1 MNSTKKIQNLSLI
14 ILLFI
19 VLSELVFAGT
29 TEELNKAE
37 KIKSLSPG
45 VSNYTTFTD
54 LKKGSSTE
62 WEKYNTAKFFN
73 HPEFGT
79 MPYNAPEGNWVEQ
92 LEKRSENYRY
102 YINPINPSEFTIQK
116 SIGSIHFFKDGYW
129 QTINPRLKDFGNGIY
144 EANLQPEPV
153 GFNASQKKSFIKTL
167 GGEIEFNK
175 WKLFGKKNNS
185 EIEIADANWLNFTV
199 GDDGIYIKNIFPGID
214 AEMHS
219 LQGSI
224 KTNFIVKQLLF
235 SEFDYLIFKDSFKNM
250 SGTCSLNFKDE
261 SIEGN
266 TGSEDLSLKLNGLEL
281 LEISKAIA
289 YPKGSIVENSFFP
302 LYTIN
307 QNFYEINIPVSWIEQ
322 HIQNDDIIID
332 PLVTTTG
339 TLGMG
344 AITGSMYNAS
354 CNFIN
359 SCDHTLSVLPPA
371 SATITGATST
381 FNYVTAGTCLMS
393 AGAITYGLNSCVS
406 PQAGFVWTCNVAS
419 PGTCTGTNTPLF
431 PEFASCMPSPSC
443 NPLPLNFV
451 LRFYRRCNGTAG
463 CNSTCIRAGS
473 NWVITISGQTVNVG
487 SATATGGTSNICL
500 GASANLVSTGNNGTP
515 PYNFVWNPGA
525 LVGQN
530 QTVTPSSTTVY
541 NVLITDA
548 CGSTATQNVT
558 VNVTPNTNP
567 NFTISP
573 NPACVG
579 DAITFTGLGSGNVN
593 SYDWLLPSSSSATL
607 SNQQIPT
614 GITYSTPGTFNATL
628 NYQQGLCLFP
638 ITNQITINAIP
649 AAPII
654 TSNSPICLGETLNL
668 EGPSIAGAT
677 YNWSGPS
684 FSSAFEDPTI
694 NNVANAN
701 SGNYNLTV
709 TVNGCTSNAS
719 TLNVAI
725 NPTPSQPTITASG
738 SLSICNGQ
746 NVILTSSAASS
757 YLWSNGATT
766 QSINVSAG
774 GSFTVQVFNVEG
786 CSSVLSIPTV
796 VTVSA
801 NPAQPTITA
810 SGPTTFCNGNSVTLT
825 SSVGNSYLWSNGAT
839 TQSITTSLAGTY
851 FVTVSNSQGC
861 NSIASN
867 PVTVVVNPGPGIP
880 TITGG
885 PLNFCQG
892 GNVTLSAPAGFSY
905 LWSNGNTTQNITVS
919 NSSNVTVT
927 ITDANGCAVSSLP
940 ANVTVYPLP
949 NIPLITANGPTTFC
963 AGNSVVLNAPNGFSY
978 LWSNGATTQSINV
991 SSSGS
996 HSVVVTNANN
1006 CVSLPSLNMNVTVH
1020 NIPVAPLI
1028 NASGGSLTACIGQT
1042 ITLNASG
1049 GLNYLWSTNQT
1060 GSSIVVNASGNYSVT
1075 STDANGCTS
1084 LPSAA
1089 ANVTIFTNP
1098 PIPSTTLSGSPSI
1111 CAGQTLTI
1119 TAQASA
1125 SYLWSNGSTTQSI
1138 TVGSAGNYS
1147 VSIIDLNGC
1156 SSQNSI
1162 PVVVTINSLPTSI
1175 ITANSATSFCNGNSV
1190 QLNSNNTFS
1199 SYLWSN
1205 GATTQSISVSVSGNY
1220 SLQVTDANGCISN
1233 VSNAI
1238 AVTVFPTPATPVIT
1252 ASSNSICAG
1261 SSIVLSASNSVS
1273 YLWSN
1278 GSTTQNITVSSP
1290 GNYSLTTTDINGCTS
1305 APSSVFNLTEN
1316 PLPPTPTIV
1325 ASGILNFCDGNSVTL
1340 AGPAGYTNYIWNSSV
1355 TNNQNNTVT
1364 TSGIYTLQ
1372 VTDVNGC
1379 TSLESLPVEVI
1390 VYPNP
1395 LTPIILANG
1404 PVAFCD
1410 GGSVELSVNDLNVTY
1425 LWSNGE
1431 TTQTIFVDASGNF
1444 SVEITNPQGC
1454 VSSASAITTVVEF
1467 PIPPVPVITS
1477 LNGTSVCEGTTTNL
1491 VCSSAA
1497 SYLWQPNGETTQSID
1512 VGSAGNYSVSII
1524 DNNGCASVM
1533 SLATTI
1539 TLLPLPATPVI
1550 TANGLTTFCFGNS
1563 VELSSSSA
1571 INNSWN
1577 SGETTQNITV
1587 TNSGDFYVVVLGANG
1602 CLSLPSNTIEVEV
1615 NSPPPPPAIVANGPL
1630 TFCNG
1635 NSVILSVTNSQ
1646 SYLWSN
1652 GSTVQSQE
1660 FNQTEGITVDVL
1672 DICGVPYTLQAQVTV
1687 LQQPTVLFDA
1697 IDTAGCVPLLSNFT
1711 NLSANYNS
1719 IFWDF
1724 GDGNSSTEINP
1735 THTYSIA
1742 GKYSVSLVAISQEGC
1757 VGYYS
1762 KNLLIDA
1769 RSVPIADFKTNPES
1783 KIKISKPDVEFIDL
1797 SKGNVNNWNWSI
1809 EGDIFSELQNPVYR
1823 FADTGSYNVKLW
1835 IKSVEGCEDTISK
1848 TVLINGD
1855 LIIYIPNTFSPNND
1869 GVNDTFLPLGTY
1881 INPKGYNLKIFDRWG
1896 QIVFETNDVLKGW
1909 DGDTGTGNVKPTQV
1923 YYWQLN
1929 VKDFTGESYYLTGS
1943 VSAIY

>member
-19 VLSELVFAGT
+19 ILSELVFANT
-29 TEELNKAE
+29 TEELSKAE
-37 KIKSLSPG
+37 NIKSLSPS
-45 VSNYTTFTD
+45 VTNYTTFTD
-54 LKKGSSTE
+54 LNKGSSTE
-62 WEKYNTAKFFN
+62 WEKHNSAKFFN

-79 MPYNAPEGNWVEQ
+79 MPYNAPEGNWIEQ

-102 YINPINPSEFTIQK
+102 FINPVNPSEFTIQK
-116 SIGSIHFFKDGYW
+116 SYGNIHFFKDGFW
-129 QTINPRLKDFGNGIY
+129 QTINPKLKGFGNGIY

-153 GFNASQKKSFIKTL
+153 GFNATLKKSFIKTF

-175 WKLFGKKNNS
+175 WKLLGKKDNS
-185 EIEIADANWLNFTV
+185 EIEIADANWLNYTV

-224 KTNFIVKQLLF
+224 KTNFIVKKLLF
-235 SEFDYLIFKDSFKNM
+235 GDFDYLIFKDSFNNIN
-250 SGTCSLNFKDE
+250 GTCSLNFKDE

-266 TGSEDLSLKLNGLEL
+266 TGSEELLLKLNGQEL

-289 YPKGSIVENSFFP
+289 YPKGSIEENSFFP

-307 QNFYEINIPVSWIEQ
+307 QNLYEINIPVSWIKQ

-339 TLGMG
+339 TLV
-344 AITGSMYNAS
+344 ANLITGSEYNAT

-359 SCDHTLSVLPPA
+359 SCNHTLSVTPPA

-381 FNYVTAGTCLMS
+381 FNYVTAGNCLMS

-406 PQAGFVWTCNVAS
+406 PQAGFVWTCNVAT

-431 PEFASCMPSPSC
+431 PEFASCMPSPTC

-451 LRFYRRCNGTAG
+451 LRFYRRCNGTTG
-463 CNSTCIRAGS
+463 CNNTCIRAGS
-473 NWVITISGQTVNVG
+473 PWVITISGQTVNVG
-487 SATATGGTSNICL
+487 SASASGGTSNICL
-500 GASANLVSTGNNGTP
+500 GSNANLVSIGSNGTP
-515 PYNFVWNPGA
+515 PYNFLWNPGA

-530 QTVTPSSTTVY
+530 QTVTPTSTTVY

-579 DAITFTGLGSGNVN
+579 DAITFTGLGTGNVN

-607 SNQQIPT
+607 INQQIPT
-614 GITYSTPGTFNATL
+614 GITYSTAGTFNATL

-638 ITNQITINAIP
+638 ITNQITINSIP

-654 TSNSPICLGETLNL
+654 SSNSPLCLGETLNL
-668 EGPSIAGAT
+668 DGPFIAGAT

-684 FSSAFEDPTI
+684 FSSAIEDPTI
-694 NNVANAN
+694 NNVVNAN
-701 SGNYNLTV
+701 SGAYNLTV

-719 TLNVAI
+719 TLNVVI
-725 NPTPSQPTITASG
+725 NPTPPQPTITASG

-766 QSINVSAG
+766 QSITVSAG
-774 GSFTVQVFNVEG
+774 GSYTVQVFNVEG

-796 VTVSA
+796 VTLSS
-801 NPAQPTITA
+801 NPAQPSITA

-825 SSVGNSYLWSNGAT
+825 SSAGSSYLWSNGAT
-839 TQSITTSLAGTY
+839 TQSITTTLAGNY
-851 FVTVSNSQGC
+851 SVIVSNSFGC
-861 NSIASN
+861 SSVSSN
-867 PVTVVVNPGPGIP
+867 IINITVNPGPGIP

-892 GNVTLSAPAGFSY
+892 GNVTLSAPPGFTY
-905 LWSNGNTTQNITVS
+905 LWSNGNTAQNITLS
-919 NSSNVTVT
+919 NSANVTVT
-927 ITDANGCAVSSLP
+927 ITDANGCSVSS
-940 ANVTVYPLP
+940 ATTIVTVNPLP
-949 NIPLITANGPTTFC
+949 VTPLIVASGATTFC
-963 AGNSVVLNAPNGFSY
+963 AGNSVGLNAPSGFSY
-978 LWSNGATTQSINV
+978 LWSNGE
-991 SSSGS
+991 
-996 HSVVVTNANN
+996 
-1006 CVSLPSLNMNVTVH
+1006 
-1020 NIPVAPLI
+1020 
-1028 NASGGSLTACIGQT
+1028 
-1042 ITLNASG
+1042 
-1049 GLNYLWSTNQT
+1049 
-1060 GSSIVVNASGNYSVT
+1060 
-1075 STDANGCTS
+1075 
-1084 LPSAA
+1084 
-1089 ANVTIFTNP
+1089 
-1098 PIPSTTLSGSPSI
+1098 
-1111 CAGQTLTI
+1111 
-1119 TAQASA
+1119 
-1125 SYLWSNGSTTQSI
+1125 
-1138 TVGSAGNYS
+1138 
-1147 VSIIDLNGC
+1147 
-1156 SSQNSI
+1156 
-1162 PVVVTINSLPTSI
+1162 
-1175 ITANSATSFCNGNSV
+1175 
-1190 QLNSNNTFS
+1190 
-1199 SYLWSN
+1199 
-1205 GATTQSISVSVSGNY
+1205 TTQSISVSVSGNY

-1233 VSNAI
+1233 ISNTI
-1238 AVTVFPTPATPVIT
+1238 AVTVFPTPPTPIIT
-1252 ASSNSICAG
+1252 ASSNSICSG
-1261 SSIVLSASNSVS
+1261 SSIVLSASNSLS

-1278 GSTTQNITVSSP
+1278 GSTTQDITVSSP
-1290 GNYSLTTTDINGCTS
+1290 GNYSLTSTDVNGCTS
-1305 APSSVFNLTEN
+1305 ASSSVFSLTEN
-1316 PLPPTPTIV
+1316 PLPPTPAIV
-1325 ASGILNFCDGNSVTL
+1325 ASGILNFCEGSSVTL
-1340 AGPAGYTNYIWNSSV
+1340 TGPAGYTNYIWNSST
-1355 TNNQNNTVT
+1355 TNNQNNTIT
-1364 TSGIYTLQ
+1364 ISGIYTLQ
-1372 VTDVNGC
+1372 VTDANGC
-1379 TSLESLPVEVI
+1379 TSPESLPVEVI
-1390 VYPNP
+1390 VYPIP
-1395 LTPIILANG
+1395 STPTILANG

-1410 GGSVELSVNDLNVTY
+1410 GGSVQLSVNDVNVTY
-1425 LWSNGE
+1425 LWSNGA
-1431 TTQTIFVDASGNF
+1431 TTQTLFVDASGNF
-1444 SVEITNPQGC
+1444 SVEITNQQGC

-1497 SYLWQPNGETTQSID
+1497 SYLWQPNGETTQSIE

-1524 DNNGCASVM
+1524 DNNGCASIS

-1539 TLLPLPATPVI
+1539 SLLPLPATPLI

-1615 NSPPPPPAIVANGPL
+1615 NTPPPPPAIVANGPL
-1630 TFCNG
+1630 TFCDG

-1652 GSTVQSQE
+1652 GSIVQSQE

-1672 DICGVPYTLQAQVTV
+1672 DVCGVPYTLQAQVTV
-1687 LQQPTVLFDA
+1687 LQQPIVLFDG
-1697 IDTAGCVPLLSNFT
+1697 IDTVGCVPLLTTFN
-1711 NLSANYNS
+1711 NLSANYNE

-1724 GDGNSSTEINP
+1724 GDGSSSAEINP
-1735 THTYSIA
+1735 LHTYSNA
-1742 GKYSVSLVAISQEGC
+1742 GKYTVSLVAISQEGC
-1757 VGYYS
+1757 IGYYS

-1769 RSVPIADFKTNPES
+1769 WSVPIADFKTNPES
-1783 KIKISKPDVEFIDL
+1783 KIKISKPNVEFTDL
-1797 SKGNVNNWNWSI
+1797 SEGNVNLWNWSMD
-1809 EGDIFSELQNPVYR
+1809 GDIFSELQNPFYK

-1855 LIIYIPNTFSPNND
+1855 LILYVPNTFTPNND
-1869 GVNDTFLPLGTY
+1869 GTNDVFLPLGTY
-1881 INPKGYNLKIFDRWG
+1881 INPKEYNLKIFDRWG
-1896 QIVFETNDVLKGW
+1896 QIVYETNDMFKGW
-1909 DGDTGTGNVKPTQV
+1909 DGDTGSGNVKHTQV

-1929 VKDFTGESYYLTGS
+1929 VKDFAGESHYLSVS

>member
-1 MNSTKKIQNLSLI
+1 MNSTKKIHNLSLI

-19 VLSELVFAGT
+19 ILSELVFSGT
-29 TEELNKAE
+29 TEELSKAE
-37 KIKSLSPG
+37 NIKSLSPS
-45 VSNYTTFTD
+45 VTNYTTFTD

-62 WEKYNTAKFFN
+62 WEKHNSAKFFN

-79 MPYNAPEGNWVEQ
+79 MPYNAPEGNWIEQ

-102 YINPINPSEFTIQK
+102 FINPVNPSEFTIQK
-116 SIGSIHFFKDGYW
+116 SYGNIHFFKDGFW
-129 QTINPRLKDFGNGIY
+129 QTINPKLKDFGNGIY

-153 GFNASQKKSFIKTL
+153 GFNATLKKSFIKTF

-175 WKLFGKKNNS
+175 WKLFGKKDNS
-185 EIEIADANWLNFTV
+185 EIEIADANWLNYTV

-224 KTNFIVKQLLF
+224 KTNFIVKKLLF
-235 SEFDYLIFKDSFKNM
+235 GDFDYLIFKDSFNNIN
-250 SGTCSLNFKDE
+250 GTCSLNFKDE

-266 TGSEDLSLKLNGLEL
+266 TGSEELLLKLNGQEL

-289 YPKGSIVENSFFP
+289 YPKGSIEENSFFP

-307 QNFYEINIPVSWIEQ
+307 QNLYEINIPVSWIKQ
-322 HIQNDDIIID
+322 HVQNDDIIID

-339 TLGMG
+339 TLV
-344 AITGSMYNAS
+344 ANLITGSEYNAT

-359 SCDHTLSVLPPA
+359 SCNHTLSVTPPA

-381 FNYVTAGTCLMS
+381 FNYVTAGNCLMS
-393 AGAITYGLNSCVS
+393 AGAITYGLNSCFS
-406 PQAGFVWTCNVAS
+406 PQAGFVWTCNVAT

-431 PEFASCMPSPSC
+431 PEFASCMPSPTC

-451 LRFYRRCNGTAG
+451 LRFYRRCNGTTG
-463 CNSTCIRAGS
+463 CNNTCIRAGS
-473 NWVITISGQTVNVG
+473 PWVITISGQTVNVG
-487 SATATGGTSNICL
+487 SASASGGTSNICL
-500 GASANLVSTGNNGTP
+500 GSNANLVSIGSNGTP
-515 PYNFVWNPGA
+515 PYNFLWNPGA

-530 QTVTPSSTTVY
+530 QTVTPTSTTVY

-579 DAITFTGLGSGNVN
+579 DAITFTGLGTGNAN

-614 GITYSTPGTFNATL
+614 GITYSTAGTFNATL

-654 TSNSPICLGETLNL
+654 SSNSPICLGETLNL

-684 FSSAFEDPTI
+684 FSSAIEDPTI
-694 NNVANAN
+694 NNVVNAN
-701 SGNYNLTV
+701 SGAYNLTV

-719 TLNVAI
+719 TLNVVI
-725 NPTPSQPTITASG
+725 NPTPPQPTITASG

-766 QSINVSAG
+766 QSITVSAG
-774 GSFTVQVFNVEG
+774 GSYTVQVFNVEG

-796 VTVSA
+796 VTLSS
-801 NPAQPTITA
+801 NPAQPSITA

-825 SSVGNSYLWSNGAT
+825 SSAENSYLWSNGAT
-839 TQSITTSLAGTY
+839 TQSITTTLAGNY
-851 FVTVSNSQGC
+851 SVIVSNSFGC
-861 NSIASN
+861 SSVSSN
-867 PVTVVVNPGPGIP
+867 VINITVNPGPGIP

-892 GNVTLSAPAGFSY
+892 GNVTLSAPPGFTY
-905 LWSNGNTTQNITVS
+905 LWSNGNTAQNITLS
-919 NSSNVTVT
+919 NSANVTVT
-927 ITDANGCAVSSLP
+927 ITDANGCSVSS
-940 ANVTVYPLP
+940 ATTIVTVNPLP
-949 NIPLITANGPTTFC
+949 VTPLIVASGATTFC
-963 AGNSVVLNAPNGFSY
+963 AGNSVGLNAPSGFSY
-978 LWSNGATTQSINV
+978 LWSNGE
-991 SSSGS
+991 
-996 HSVVVTNANN
+996 
-1006 CVSLPSLNMNVTVH
+1006 
-1020 NIPVAPLI
+1020 
-1028 NASGGSLTACIGQT
+1028 
-1042 ITLNASG
+1042 
-1049 GLNYLWSTNQT
+1049 
-1060 GSSIVVNASGNYSVT
+1060 
-1075 STDANGCTS
+1075 
-1084 LPSAA
+1084 
-1089 ANVTIFTNP
+1089 
-1098 PIPSTTLSGSPSI
+1098 
-1111 CAGQTLTI
+1111 
-1119 TAQASA
+1119 
-1125 SYLWSNGSTTQSI
+1125 
-1138 TVGSAGNYS
+1138 
-1147 VSIIDLNGC
+1147 
-1156 SSQNSI
+1156 
-1162 PVVVTINSLPTSI
+1162 
-1175 ITANSATSFCNGNSV
+1175 
-1190 QLNSNNTFS
+1190 
-1199 SYLWSN
+1199 
-1205 GATTQSISVSVSGNY
+1205 TTQSISVSVSGNY

-1233 VSNAI
+1233 ISNTI
-1238 AVTVFPTPATPVIT
+1238 AVTVFPTPPTPIIT
-1252 ASSNSICAG
+1252 ASSNSICSG
-1261 SSIVLSASNSVS
+1261 SSIVLSASNSLS

-1278 GSTTQNITVSSP
+1278 GSTTQDITVSSP
-1290 GNYSLTTTDINGCTS
+1290 GNYSLTSTDVNGCTS
-1305 APSSVFNLTEN
+1305 ASSSVFSLTEN
-1316 PLPPTPTIV
+1316 PLPPTPAIV
-1325 ASGILNFCDGNSVTL
+1325 ASGILNFCEGSSVTL
-1340 AGPAGYTNYIWNSSV
+1340 TGPAGYTNYIWNSST
-1355 TNNQNNTVT
+1355 TNNQNNTIT

-1372 VTDVNGC
+1372 VTDANGC
-1379 TSLESLPVEVI
+1379 TSPESLPVEVI
-1390 VYPNP
+1390 VYPIP
-1395 LTPIILANG
+1395 STPTILANG

-1410 GGSVELSVNDLNVTY
+1410 GGSVQLSVNDLNVTY
-1425 LWSNGE
+1425 LWSNGA
-1431 TTQTIFVDASGNF
+1431 TTQTLFVDASGNF
-1444 SVEITNPQGC
+1444 SVEITNQQGC

-1602 CLSLPSNTIEVEV
+1602 CLSLPSNTIEVDV

-1630 TFCNG
+1630 TFCDG

-1652 GSTVQSQE
+1652 GSIVQSQE

-1672 DICGVPYTLQAQVTV
+1672 DVCGVPYTLQAQVTV
-1687 LQQPTVLFDA
+1687 LQQPIVLFDG
-1697 IDTAGCVPLLSNFT
+1697 IDTVGCVPLLTTFN
-1711 NLSANYNS
+1711 NLSANYNE

-1724 GDGNSSTEINP
+1724 GDGSSSAEINP
-1735 THTYSIA
+1735 LHTYSNA
-1742 GKYSVSLVAISQEGC
+1742 GKYTVSLVAISQEGC
-1757 VGYYS
+1757 IGYYS

-1769 RSVPIADFKTNPES
+1769 LPVPIADFKTNPES
-1783 KIKISKPDVEFIDL
+1783 KIKISKPNVEFTDL
-1797 SKGNVNNWNWSI
+1797 SEGNVNQWNWSMD
-1809 EGDIFSELQNPVYR
+1809 GDIFSELQKPSYK

-1855 LIIYIPNTFSPNND
+1855 LILYVPNTFTPNND
-1869 GVNDTFLPLGTY
+1869 GTNDVFLPLGTY
-1881 INPKGYNLKIFDRWG
+1881 INPKEYNLKIFDRWG
-1896 QIVFETNDVLKGW
+1896 QIVYETNDIFKGW
-1909 DGDTGTGNVKPTQV
+1909 DGDTGSGNVKHTQV

-1929 VKDFTGESYYLTGS
+1929 VKDFAGESHYLSGS

>member
-19 VLSELVFAGT
+19 ILSELVFANT
-29 TEELNKAE
+29 TEELSKAE
-37 KIKSLSPG
+37 NIKSLSPS
-45 VSNYTTFTD
+45 VTNYTTFTD
-54 LKKGSSTE
+54 LNKGSSTE
-62 WEKYNTAKFFN
+62 WEKHNSAKFFN

-79 MPYNAPEGNWVEQ
+79 MPYNAPEGNWIEQ

-102 YINPINPSEFTIQK
+102 FINPVNPSEFTIQK
-116 SIGSIHFFKDGYW
+116 SYGNIHFFKDGFW
-129 QTINPRLKDFGNGIY
+129 QTINPKLKGFGNGIY

-153 GFNASQKKSFIKTL
+153 GFNATLKKSFIKTF

-175 WKLFGKKNNS
+175 WKLLGKKDNS
-185 EIEIADANWLNFTV
+185 EIEIADANWLNYTV

-224 KTNFIVKQLLF
+224 KTNFIVKKLLF
-235 SEFDYLIFKDSFKNM
+235 GDFDYLIFKDSFNNIN
-250 SGTCSLNFKDE
+250 GTCSLNFKDE

-266 TGSEDLSLKLNGLEL
+266 TGSEELLLKLNGQEL

-289 YPKGSIVENSFFP
+289 YPKGSIEENSFFP

-307 QNFYEINIPVSWIEQ
+307 QNLYEINIPVSWIKQ

-339 TLGMG
+339 TLV
-344 AITGSMYNAS
+344 ANLITGSEYNAT

-359 SCDHTLSVLPPA
+359 SCNHTLSVTPPA

-381 FNYVTAGTCLMS
+381 FNYVTAGNCLMS

-406 PQAGFVWTCNVAS
+406 PQAGFVWTCNVAT

-431 PEFASCMPSPSC
+431 PEFASCMPSPTC

-451 LRFYRRCNGTAG
+451 LRFYRRCNGTTG
-463 CNSTCIRAGS
+463 CNNTCIRAGS
-473 NWVITISGQTVNVG
+473 PWVITISGQTVNVG
-487 SATATGGTSNICL
+487 SASASGGTSNICL
-500 GASANLVSTGNNGTP
+500 GSNANLVSIGSNGTP
-515 PYNFVWNPGA
+515 PYNFLWNPGA

-530 QTVTPSSTTVY
+530 QTVTPTSTTVY

-579 DAITFTGLGSGNVN
+579 DAITFTGLGTGNVN

-607 SNQQIPT
+607 INQQIPT
-614 GITYSTPGTFNATL
+614 GITYSTAGTFNATL

-638 ITNQITINAIP
+638 ITNQITINSIP

-654 TSNSPICLGETLNL
+654 SSNSPLCLGETLNL
-668 EGPSIAGAT
+668 DGPFIAGAT

-684 FSSAFEDPTI
+684 FSSAIEDPTI
-694 NNVANAN
+694 NNVVNAN
-701 SGNYNLTV
+701 SGAYNLTV

-719 TLNVAI
+719 TLNVVI
-725 NPTPSQPTITASG
+725 NPTPPQPTITASG

-766 QSINVSAG
+766 QSITVSAG
-774 GSFTVQVFNVEG
+774 GSYTVQVFNVEG

-796 VTVSA
+796 VTLSS
-801 NPAQPTITA
+801 NPAQPSITA

-825 SSVGNSYLWSNGAT
+825 SSAGSSYLWSNGAT
-839 TQSITTSLAGTY
+839 TQSITTTLAGNY
-851 FVTVSNSQGC
+851 SVIVSNSFGC
-861 NSIASN
+861 SSVSSN
-867 PVTVVVNPGPGIP
+867 IINITVNPGPGIP

-892 GNVTLSAPAGFSY
+892 GNVTLSAPPGFTY
-905 LWSNGNTTQNITVS
+905 LWSNGNTAQNITLS
-919 NSSNVTVT
+919 NSANVTVT
-927 ITDANGCAVSSLP
+927 ITDANGCSVSS
-940 ANVTVYPLP
+940 ATTIVTVNPLP
-949 NIPLITANGPTTFC
+949 VTPLIVASGATTFC
-963 AGNSVVLNAPNGFSY
+963 AGNSVGLNAPSGFSY
-978 LWSNGATTQSINV
+978 LWSNGE
-991 SSSGS
+991 
-996 HSVVVTNANN
+996 
-1006 CVSLPSLNMNVTVH
+1006 
-1020 NIPVAPLI
+1020 
-1028 NASGGSLTACIGQT
+1028 
-1042 ITLNASG
+1042 
-1049 GLNYLWSTNQT
+1049 
-1060 GSSIVVNASGNYSVT
+1060 
-1075 STDANGCTS
+1075 
-1084 LPSAA
+1084 
-1089 ANVTIFTNP
+1089 
-1098 PIPSTTLSGSPSI
+1098 
-1111 CAGQTLTI
+1111 
-1119 TAQASA
+1119 
-1125 SYLWSNGSTTQSI
+1125 
-1138 TVGSAGNYS
+1138 
-1147 VSIIDLNGC
+1147 
-1156 SSQNSI
+1156 
-1162 PVVVTINSLPTSI
+1162 
-1175 ITANSATSFCNGNSV
+1175 
-1190 QLNSNNTFS
+1190 
-1199 SYLWSN
+1199 
-1205 GATTQSISVSVSGNY
+1205 TTQSISVSVSGNY

-1233 VSNAI
+1233 ISNTI
-1238 AVTVFPTPATPVIT
+1238 AVTVFPTPPTPIIT
-1252 ASSNSICAG
+1252 ASSNSICSG
-1261 SSIVLSASNSVS
+1261 SSIVLSASNSLS

-1278 GSTTQNITVSSP
+1278 GSTTQDITVSSP
-1290 GNYSLTTTDINGCTS
+1290 GNYSLTSTDVNGCTS
-1305 APSSVFNLTEN
+1305 ASSSVFSLTEN
-1316 PLPPTPTIV
+1316 PLPPTPAIV
-1325 ASGILNFCDGNSVTL
+1325 ASGILNFCEGSSVTL
-1340 AGPAGYTNYIWNSSV
+1340 TGPAGYTNYIWNSST
-1355 TNNQNNTVT
+1355 TNNQNNTIT
-1364 TSGIYTLQ
+1364 ISGIYTLQ
-1372 VTDVNGC
+1372 VTDANGC
-1379 TSLESLPVEVI
+1379 TSPESLPVEVI
-1390 VYPNP
+1390 VYPIP
-1395 LTPIILANG
+1395 STPTILANG

-1410 GGSVELSVNDLNVTY
+1410 GGSVQLSVNDVNVTY
-1425 LWSNGE
+1425 LWSNGA
-1431 TTQTIFVDASGNF
+1431 TTQTLFVDASGNF
-1444 SVEITNPQGC
+1444 SVEITNQQGC

-1497 SYLWQPNGETTQSID
+1497 SYLWQPNGETTQSIE

-1524 DNNGCASVM
+1524 DNNGCASIS

-1539 TLLPLPATPVI
+1539 SLLPLPATPLI

-1615 NSPPPPPAIVANGPL
+1615 NTPPPPPAIVANGPL
-1630 TFCNG
+1630 TFCDG

-1652 GSTVQSQE
+1652 GSIVQSQE

-1672 DICGVPYTLQAQVTV
+1672 DVCGVPYTLQAQVTV
-1687 LQQPTVLFDA
+1687 LQQPIVLFDG
-1697 IDTAGCVPLLSNFT
+1697 IDTVGCVPLLTTFN
-1711 NLSANYNS
+1711 NLSANYNE

-1724 GDGNSSTEINP
+1724 GDGSSSAEINP
-1735 THTYSIA
+1735 LHTYSNA
-1742 GKYSVSLVAISQEGC
+1742 GKYTVSLVAISQEGC
-1757 VGYYS
+1757 IGYYS

-1769 RSVPIADFKTNPES
+1769 WSVPIADFKTNPES
-1783 KIKISKPDVEFIDL
+1783 KIKISKPNVEFTDL
-1797 SKGNVNNWNWSI
+1797 SEGNVNLWNWSMD
-1809 EGDIFSELQNPVYR
+1809 GDIFSELQNPFYK

-1855 LIIYIPNTFSPNND
+1855 LILYVPNTFTPNND
-1869 GVNDTFLPLGTY
+1869 GTNDVFLPLGTY
-1881 INPKGYNLKIFDRWG
+1881 INPKEYNLKIFDRWG
-1896 QIVFETNDVLKGW
+1896 QIVYETNDMFKGW
-1909 DGDTGTGNVKPTQV
+1909 DGDTGSGNVKHTQV

-1929 VKDFTGESYYLTGS
+1929 VKDFAGESHYLSGS